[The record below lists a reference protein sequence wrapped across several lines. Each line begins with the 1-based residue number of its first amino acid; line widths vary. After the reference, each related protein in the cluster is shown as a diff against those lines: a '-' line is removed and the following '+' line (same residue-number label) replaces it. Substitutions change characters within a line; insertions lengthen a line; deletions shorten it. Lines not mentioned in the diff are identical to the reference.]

1 MSWIV
6 QPVQA
11 PTRRSWNIAGI
22 VNKLSQITI
31 GLDVHHRQPMGESSK
46 YCVWNL
52 KRTAVNVNGYHPWFF
67 FRTVQIISRLLPL
80 GHGVR
85 NMNFANR
92 VGYMVTRAISTNTVA
107 NTVALQH
114 DIQWCSGPRSV
125 IIASY
130 CCCVH
135 VYTIRNLRWHTLTRG
150 IPHRF
155 VCHWKQTVTP
165 TDSESV
171 TWIMRHSPMK
181 SETKTF
187 WCGIIPLLLR
197 WENFADVDSIALIN
211 ILNSYSTFWHN
222 ILINILVQH
231 RDQHLDQHRLIKMLI
246 QKWRCWSNMLIKM
259 LIQYVDPKI
268 IGCWSK
274 LA

>member
-22 VNKLSQITI
+22 VNKQNKITI

-92 VGYMVTRAISTNTVA
+92 VGYMVTRAISTIIT
-107 NTVALQH
+107 NTVALHH

-150 IPHRF
+150 ILIVSYVIGSKPWLRLTLSLSLEL
-155 VCHWKQTVTP
+155 CVTHLWNRKP
-165 TDSESV
+165 KLFDVVLYRRYWDGE
-171 TWIMRHSPMK
+171 I
-181 SETKTF
+181 
-187 WCGIIPLLLR
+187 LL
-197 WENFADVDSIALIN
+197 
-211 ILNSYSTFWHN
+211 
-222 ILINILVQH
+222 
-231 RDQHLDQHRLIKMLI
+231 MLI
-246 QKWRCWSNMLIKM
+246 Q
-259 LIQYVDPKI
+259 
-268 IGCWSK
+268 
-274 LA
+274 